1 MIENYLMII
10 FYFYFSGKTS
20 FTKSDSAYESKTIVY
35 YIYLTI
41 LKSHYLGDEFELD
54 FSGSSEPE
62 LWKFQA
68 EPSRAGA
75 L

>member
-1 MIENYLMII
+1 MFMHL
-10 FYFYFSGKTS
+10 SLQ
-20 FTKSDSAYESKTIVY
+20 IVQARD
-35 YIYLTI
+35 
-41 LKSHYLGDEFELD
+41 GFELE